1 MGIII
6 DPKSVNPKGNQPW
19 IFVGRTDA
27 ETPILWSLDEKSHLI
42 GQDPDAEKD
51 WRQEEKGVTEDE
63 MAGWHQKPNGHEF
76 EQTLRDSE
84 GQGSLACCSLW
95 GSQRVGH
102 DWANFS
108 LWSGFSWEI
117 ISLHHSPLFSEM
129 KRLRGWSLLPSRKRW
144 GGLYLK
150 PLSSVQSLSRV
161 LLFATPWTAALQA
174 SLSIANSQSLL
185 KLMSIELVMP
195 SSHLILC
202 CPLLLLPSIFPA
214 SGSFQMNKF
223 FANTWTKY

>member
-27 ETPILWSLDEKSHLI
+27 ETPILWSLDAKSHLI

-95 GSQRVGH
+95 GSQRGGH
-102 DWANFS
+102 DLGAEQQHR
-108 LWSGFSWEI
+108 WE
-117 ISLHHSPLFSEM
+117 
-129 KRLRGWSLLPSRKRW
+129 
-144 GGLYLK
+144 
-150 PLSSVQSLSRV
+150 
-161 LLFATPWTAALQA
+161 
-174 SLSIANSQSLL
+174 N
-185 KLMSIELVMP
+185 
-195 SSHLILC
+195 
-202 CPLLLLPSIFPA
+202 
-214 SGSFQMNKF
+214 
-223 FANTWTKY
+223 